1 MIRRI
6 VPLVLLLFA
15 VLPCARAQPD
25 TSQAERYV
33 RRYAAHYRVPP
44 ELIAALIDVESRWNP
59 RAVSDKGAM
68 GLMQLMPA
76 TARRYGAIHPFEVE
90 ENIAAGTR
98 YVTALMWEFHGDM
111 RLVSAAYYAGDRWIA
126 KKAIELQ
133 QPGCRGLRRGRP
145 AEIHDAQ
152 TRIDR
157 CAKEVG
163 AMRHFEVFLAMMLLP
178 LPALAADHAVPARV
192 ATLTIDPREVTI
204 LHLRPEFESSI
215 RMPEEV
221 TSVIL
226 GSPGA
231 FKAEHNEG
239 EPQYVYVKPITKE
252 PAQSNLLIATK
263 SGQHVT
269 IELISA
275 GASAASDTPPV
286 DFLIEYRTTR
296 SFLVAGDT
304 PGPIAQKTTDKGQER
319 KTNSRAAER
328 SSGAGDAPRSAI
340 DEVFAQQAQINA
352 PEWTKWEG
360 RQIETSVGGV
370 RQWKNE
376 TVVAYSIFNNSD
388 ASVEIVPPQ
397 IQIAGRKP
405 DKKKSKKSKGILSDQ
420 MEIRDYKLS
429 TTRLEPGARADGV
442 VVFDRPNFKEST
454 EQLFLQ
460 IAQADQVD
468 RPILIRLP
476 FTPPISS
483 DNQ

>member
-1 MIRRI
+1 
-6 VPLVLLLFA
+6 
-15 VLPCARAQPD
+15 
-25 TSQAERYV
+25 
-33 RRYAAHYRVPP
+33 
-44 ELIAALIDVESRWNP
+44 
-59 RAVSDKGAM
+59 
-68 GLMQLMPA
+68 
-76 TARRYGAIHPFEVE
+76 
-90 ENIAAGTR
+90 
-98 YVTALMWEFHGDM
+98 
-111 RLVSAAYYAGDRWIA
+111 
-126 KKAIELQ
+126 
-133 QPGCRGLRRGRP
+133 
-145 AEIHDAQ
+145 
-152 TRIDR
+152 
-157 CAKEVG
+157 
-163 AMRHFEVFLAMMLLP
+163 MRHFRLFSAALFIP
-178 LPALAADHAVPARV
+178 LRLFAADHAVPARV

-215 RMPEEV
+215 RMPEDV

-239 EPQYVYVKPITKE
+239 EPQYVYVKPISKE

-286 DFLIEYRTTR
+286 DFLIEYRTAR
-296 SFLVAGDT
+296 SFLVSGDT
-304 PGPIAQKTTDKGQER
+304 SGPIAQKTTD
-319 KTNSRAAER
+319 NSRGWKTDSRVAEQP
-328 SSGAGDAPRSAI
+328 SGAVDAPRSAI
-340 DEVFAQQAQINA
+340 DEVFAVQTQINSPA
-352 PEWTKWEG
+352 WTKWEG

-405 DKKKSKKSKGILSDQ
+405 EKKKSKKSKGILSDQ

-442 VVFDRPNFKEST
+442 AVFDRPNFKQST
-454 EQLFLQ
+454 EQLLLQ
-460 IAQADQVD
+460 IAQADQID

-476 FTPPISS
+476 FTPPISA
-483 DNQ
+483 DRQ

>member
-1 MIRRI
+1 
-6 VPLVLLLFA
+6 
-15 VLPCARAQPD
+15 
-25 TSQAERYV
+25 
-33 RRYAAHYRVPP
+33 
-44 ELIAALIDVESRWNP
+44 
-59 RAVSDKGAM
+59 
-68 GLMQLMPA
+68 
-76 TARRYGAIHPFEVE
+76 
-90 ENIAAGTR
+90 
-98 YVTALMWEFHGDM
+98 
-111 RLVSAAYYAGDRWIA
+111 
-126 KKAIELQ
+126 
-133 QPGCRGLRRGRP
+133 
-145 AEIHDAQ
+145 
-152 TRIDR
+152 
-157 CAKEVG
+157 
-163 AMRHFEVFLAMMLLP
+163 MRHYEVFLAMMLLP
-178 LPALAADHAVPARV
+178 LPVLAANHAIPARV

-204 LHLRPEFESSI
+204 LNLRPEFESSI
-215 RMPEEV
+215 RMPEDV

-269 IELISA
+269 IELSSA

-286 DFLIEYRTTR
+286 DFLIEYRTMH

-304 PGPIAQKTTDKGQER
+304 PGPIAQNTSDNSRGR
-319 KTNSRAAER
+319 KTDSRAVER
-328 SSGAGDAPRSAI
+328 SSGTGDAPRSKL
-340 DEVFAQQAQINA
+340 DEVFTQQAQLNA
-352 PEWTKWEG
+352 PAWTKWEG
-360 RQIETSVGGV
+360 RQIETSVGGI

-405 DKKKSKKSKGILSDQ
+405 ERKKSKKSKGILSDQ

-429 TTRLEPGARADGV
+429 TTRLEAGARADGV
-442 VVFDRPNFKEST
+442 AVFDRPNFKQST

-460 IAQADQVD
+460 IAQADQID

-476 FTPPISS
+476 FTPPISA
-483 DNQ
+483 DRQ

>member
-1 MIRRI
+1 MR
-6 VPLVLLLFA
+6 
-15 VLPCARAQPD
+15 
-25 TSQAERYV
+25 
-33 RRYAAHYRVPP
+33 
-44 ELIAALIDVESRWNP
+44 N
-59 RAVSDKGAM
+59 
-68 GLMQLMPA
+68 
-76 TARRYGAIHPFEVE
+76 FE
-90 ENIAAGTR
+90 A
-98 YVTALMWEFHGDM
+98 
-111 RLVSAAYYAGDRWIA
+111 
-126 KKAIELQ
+126 
-133 QPGCRGLRRGRP
+133 
-145 AEIHDAQ
+145 
-152 TRIDR
+152 
-157 CAKEVG
+157 
-163 AMRHFEVFLAMMLLP
+163 FLAVALLP
-178 LPALAADHAVPARV
+178 LQGIAADHAVPARV

-226 GSPGA
+226 GSPGE

-239 EPQYVYVKPITKE
+239 EPEYVYVKPITKE

-275 GASAASDTPPV
+275 GANAASDAAPV
-286 DFLIEYRTTR
+286 DFLIEYRAAR
-296 SFLVAGDT
+296 SFLIGGDT
-304 PGPIAQKTTDKGQER
+304 STSVAPKVEDKGQER
-319 KTNSRAAER
+319 KVSSPPDGLTTNS
-328 SSGAGDAPRSAI
+328 GNAPRSAL
-340 DEVFAQQAQINA
+340 DEVFAEQARINA

-376 TVVAYSIFNNSD
+376 TMVAYSIFNNSD

-429 TTRLEPGARADGV
+429 TTRLEPGTRADGV

-454 EQLFLQ
+454 EQIFLQ

-476 FTPPISS
+476 FTPPYQS
-483 DNQ
+483 DHQ

>member
-1 MIRRI
+1 
-6 VPLVLLLFA
+6 
-15 VLPCARAQPD
+15 
-25 TSQAERYV
+25 
-33 RRYAAHYRVPP
+33 
-44 ELIAALIDVESRWNP
+44 
-59 RAVSDKGAM
+59 
-68 GLMQLMPA
+68 
-76 TARRYGAIHPFEVE
+76 
-90 ENIAAGTR
+90 
-98 YVTALMWEFHGDM
+98 
-111 RLVSAAYYAGDRWIA
+111 
-126 KKAIELQ
+126 
-133 QPGCRGLRRGRP
+133 
-145 AEIHDAQ
+145 
-152 TRIDR
+152 
-157 CAKEVG
+157 
-163 AMRHFEVFLAMMLLP
+163 MRHFEVFLAMMLLP
-178 LPALAADHAVPARV
+178 LSALAADHAVPARV

-204 LHLRPEFESSI
+204 LHLRPDFESSI
-215 RMPEEV
+215 HMPEDV
-221 TSVIL
+221 TSLIL
-226 GSPGA
+226 GSPGT

-275 GASAASDTPPV
+275 GASAANDTPPV
-286 DFLIEYRTTR
+286 DFLIEYRAAR
-296 SFLVAGDT
+296 SFLIAGDM
-304 PGPIAQKTTDKGQER
+304 PGPAATGKAQER
-319 KTNSRAAER
+319 KTGARPSGQTPNS
-328 SSGAGDAPRSAI
+328 GDAPRSAL

-360 RQIETSVGGV
+360 RKIETSVGQV

-376 TVVAYSIFNNSD
+376 TVVTYSIFNNSD

-405 DKKKSKKSKGILSDQ
+405 GKKKSKKSKGILSDQ

-476 FTPPISS
+476 FTPPNQS

>member
-1 MIRRI
+1 MRFYA
-6 VPLVLLLFA
+6 LL
-15 VLPCARAQPD
+15 
-25 TSQAERYV
+25 T
-33 RRYAAHYRVPP
+33 
-44 ELIAALIDVESRWNP
+44 AALFIP
-59 RAVSDKGAM
+59 
-68 GLMQLMPA
+68 L
-76 TARRYGAIHPFEVE
+76 
-90 ENIAAGTR
+90 
-98 YVTALMWEFHGDM
+98 
-111 RLVSAAYYAGDRWIA
+111 RL
-126 KKAIELQ
+126 
-133 QPGCRGLRRGRP
+133 
-145 AEIHDAQ
+145 
-152 TRIDR
+152 
-157 CAKEVG
+157 
-163 AMRHFEVFLAMMLLP
+163 F
-178 LPALAADHAVPARV
+178 AADHAVLARV

-215 RMPEEV
+215 RMPEDV

-275 GASAASDTPPV
+275 GASAASDTTPV

-304 PGPIAQKTTDKGQER
+304 SGPIAQKNTEKGHER
-319 KTNSRAAER
+319 RPSSRAAER
-328 SSGAGDAPRSAI
+328 PSGAVDAPRSEL
-340 DEVFAQQAQINA
+340 DEVFAVQTQINA
-352 PEWTKWEG
+352 PAWTKWEG
-360 RQIETSVGGV
+360 RQIETSVGGI

-405 DKKKSKKSKGILSDQ
+405 VKKKTKKSKGILSDQ

-429 TTRLEPGARADGV
+429 TTRLEAGARADGV
-442 VVFDRPNFKEST
+442 AVFDRPNFKQST

-460 IAQADQVD
+460 IAQADQID

-476 FTPPISS
+476 FTPPISA
-483 DNQ
+483 DRQ